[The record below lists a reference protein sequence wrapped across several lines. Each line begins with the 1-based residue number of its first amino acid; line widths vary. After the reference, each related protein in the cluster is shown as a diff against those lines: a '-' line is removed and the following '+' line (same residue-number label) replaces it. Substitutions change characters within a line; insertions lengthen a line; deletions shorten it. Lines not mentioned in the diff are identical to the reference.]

1 MANGIVKPNLS
12 NITSPRKSSSASFLE
27 KLTGILPTARER
39 MEQQR
44 LEKQQEQTDKLE
56 AMKLFASYESEGG
69 FTYLDDKVNYAE
81 SLGLNEVVD
90 VLRNNYDIENSKREK
105 QILQDIQTATDWRE
119 VASGYLRIKDNKD
132 SFYFNSVESLAGNS
146 MKKFQNLDFINALN
160 VTKVTKEAEKKR
172 VQGLSDKTATEIESF
187 DNAIVGGQDPKIGEE
202 EKKQLQSDLDR
213 FSARLLLLESEINNL
228 DIQIKN
234 PIFAAV
240 NILNQE
246 RGQRRVE
253 LQRQIGTNKMDSM
266 METDAGPVVKSED
279 DLIQDIVDLEIGQ
292 DDVFEIDSD
301 KTEEVPPLVDRT
313 DEGNIQLTLPTISDI
328 GEGISDLYSG
338 AVKPLYES
346 QIKQKEEL
354 INSQFITDV
363 AKEKLREEI
372 ENIKKLLEQ

>member
-69 FTYLDDKVNYAE
+69 FTHLDDKVNYAE

-172 VQGLSDKTATEIESF
+172 VQGLSDKTATQIESF
-187 DNAIVGGQDPKIGEE
+187 DNAILSGQDPTIGEE

-253 LQRQIGTNKMDSM
+253 SLRQIGTSKGDFFMG
-266 METDAGPVVKSED
+266 TDDGPVVESDD
-279 DLIQDIVDLEIGQ
+279 DLIQEIVDLEIGQ

-301 KTEEVPPLVDRT
+301 KTKEVPPLVDRT

-354 INSQFITDV
+354 INSQFTTDV
-363 AKEKLREEI
+363 TKEKLREEI